1 MVAGTKTLSIVSSAS
16 SFDGHIHSNTRR
28 NVQRLT
34 RDINLS
40 PEGVSRNERY

>member
-1 MVAGTKTLSIVSSAS
+1 MVAGNNINRIIRV
-16 SFDGHIHSNTRR
+16 SFDGHIHSNDSRR